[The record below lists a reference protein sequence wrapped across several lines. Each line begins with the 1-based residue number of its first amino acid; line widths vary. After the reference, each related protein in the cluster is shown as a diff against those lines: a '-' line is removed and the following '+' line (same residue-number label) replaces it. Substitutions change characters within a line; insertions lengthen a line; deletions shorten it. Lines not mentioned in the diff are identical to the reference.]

1 MSIHLFDYLYDD
13 VDMSTTTTF
22 TMKSLK
28 NNNILNYN
36 NSMNFDFS
44 YYQKQAEKYAI
55 YRDEDKVLYPALGL
69 ASEAGEVCDKIK
81 KAMRDRAGL
90 DAANSS
96 VDILRIN
103 SNERD
108 AVLAELGDVLW
119 YVAALAT
126 DFNAD
131 LSDIARANL
140 DKLEDRMNRNK
151 IKGSGDNR

>member
-1 MSIHLFDYLYDD
+1 
-13 VDMSTTTTF
+13 
-22 TMKSLK
+22 
-28 NNNILNYN
+28 
-36 NSMNFDFS
+36 MNFNQ
-44 YYQKQAEKYAI
+44 YQKQAEKYAI

-90 DAANSS
+90 DAATSRS
-96 VDILRIN
+96 DILQIN
-103 SNERD
+103 LKERE